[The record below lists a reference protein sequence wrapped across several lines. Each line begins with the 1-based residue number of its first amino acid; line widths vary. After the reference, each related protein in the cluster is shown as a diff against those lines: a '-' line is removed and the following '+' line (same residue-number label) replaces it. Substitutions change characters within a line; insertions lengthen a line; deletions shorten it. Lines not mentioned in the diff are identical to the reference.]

1 MPEQPGPNGQSSPGQ
16 STNGQHGPNGTSPAG
31 PRQFGFDTR
40 AIHAGQRPDPYTGAR
55 AMPIYQTTSF
65 VFEDTVQA
73 AAYFNLQEY
82 GNTYSRI
89 MNPTTAAFEE
99 RMASLEGGIGA
110 VATGSGQAAQYLALF
125 TM

>member
-1 MPEQPGPNGQSSPGQ
+1 MPL
-16 STNGQHGPNGTSPAG
+16 
-31 PRQFGFDTR
+31 
-40 AIHAGQRPDPYTGAR
+40 
-55 AMPIYQTTSF
+55 YQTTSF
-65 VFEDTVQA
+65 VLEDTEQA

-125 TM
+125 TLLKAGDHVLAARALYGGTTTQFRHARRVLGAAITFVDPAATASRSAA